1 MQTKISEEE
10 LASKWAK
17 FLLICHLLQGF
28 INPRKAL
35 NVHSRCQKIVDLV
48 WVPAVRYKIWEIK
61 MHILLYRNVQSSILC
76 NSPKLET
83 TNMHTNSWRVKQVEV
98 SPYSIPL
105 SKKKKKK
112 GIKLLRC
119 ATEWMGVKALM
130 WKKKS
135 DNKCILHDLISIE
148 NAN

>member
-10 LASKWAK
+10 LASKWAR

-83 TNMHTNSWRVKQVEV
+83 TNTHTNSWRVKQVEV

-105 SKKKKKK
+105 SKKKKRHQAVEMCDRMDGCQSTYVEKEVWQQVHTAWSHFNRK
-112 GIKLLRC
+112 CKL
-119 ATEWMGVKALM
+119 T
-130 WKKKS
+130 
-135 DNKCILHDLISIE
+135 
-148 NAN
+148 